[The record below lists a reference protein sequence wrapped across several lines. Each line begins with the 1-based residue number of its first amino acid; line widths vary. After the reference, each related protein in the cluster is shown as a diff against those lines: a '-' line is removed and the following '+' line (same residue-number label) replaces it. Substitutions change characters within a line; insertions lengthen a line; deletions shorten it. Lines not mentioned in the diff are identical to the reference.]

1 MIWVTLNMP
10 STVEECCEPSRKC
23 QGISHCMVSGHPVSS
38 AGQSASVVSSCPS
51 KMLQGLCRTKG
62 LVGLNTIPGVLIP
75 VVGSKASKISV
86 MRACLGKLEYQK
98 TFRWLFSSLD
108 PSEGGYGAEEGALF
122 PFLCPFLW
130 APSTPISVWGRASCL
145 LALNPP

>member
-1 MIWVTLNMP
+1 
-10 STVEECCEPSRKC
+10 
-23 QGISHCMVSGHPVSS
+23 MVSGHPVSS
-38 AGQSASVVSSCPS
+38 AGQSASVVSSCPC
-51 KMLQGLCRTKG
+51 KGVLCQWLCRTKG

-122 PFLCPFLW
+122 PFL
-130 APSTPISVWGRASCL
+130 
-145 LALNPP
+145 